1 MSRGRQVVIERDVIH
16 LGRHQRLQPLA
27 HCRRRRS
34 RARDRGVVAGVAVS
48 LGDVPDGYEKID
60 NPPIDVEDSLNFWL
74 GDEVFGAER
83 GADSLWRLP
92 PLRAEFSA
100 PHAALHLG
108 PINIVLEVAA
118 MEAAADDVGTDASSS
133 RSWHVMMERPGVTG
147 PFRAEARVNGAASSR
162 IAVAATLL
170 DEGKDD
176 RAISTSM
183 AIFHVCGTQALPGAF
198 PHVPSSVCAVW
209 FAPRFF

>member
-1 MSRGRQVVIERDVIH
+1 MG
-16 LGRHQRLQPLA
+16 
-27 HCRRRRS
+27 
-34 RARDRGVVAGVAVS
+34 VS

-60 NPPIDVEDSLNFWL
+60 NPPIDVEDSPDLPRL
-74 GDEVFGAER
+74 HEVFGAER

-118 MEAAADDVGTDASSS
+118 MEAAADHAGTDALQVE
-133 RSWHVMMERPGVTG
+133 SWHVMMERPGVTG
-147 PFRAEARVNGAASSR
+147 PFRAEARVNGAGSSR
-162 IAVAATLL
+162 IAVAATLY

-183 AIFHVCGTQALPGAF
+183 AIFHRV
-198 PHVPSSVCAVW
+198 
-209 FAPRFF
+209 